1 MKLLLK
7 TATRRRTD
15 LIEYLNG
22 INNWVALSDLAKV
35 LNCSVRTLESD
46 LEFFQQNWSEYFQ
59 IQLSKQL
66 GVRLKTVSTSKIENV
81 YAKIMQDSDEFVFL
95 ERILR
100 EPGKSA
106 EFWMK
111 EFYFSDATFYRFI
124 KKIELTLESRGL
136 HLNRQRFYVTATDE
150 RWVRF
155 FYANYFC
162 EAHGIQDWPFPLDFQ
177 NINCFVMRIM
187 SDFDINLSDRQINRM
202 SYLLAVT
209 LFRMKHGF
217 MLDDNLLVDEE
228 RQLEQIIHA
237 SQRTIEQLF
246 AELGLTEL
254 PPNWEKEICRTMF
267 HQYYGWD
274 NWEEERRIKNN
285 LAVSLK
291 SLSEKAEIA
300 LRADDLDTMVEELTS
315 IYTRKKIYPYFMY
328 NLYDEYQYIAND
340 LFTAYPQFSNMVF
353 AELKRLE
360 KSTSFL
366 WYSSHRHQ
374 VAYIMFLYWTD
385 LVFLLE
391 LKKVKVRII
400 VVSDLGANHAK
411 LLADLIHVSFYSKA
425 KIEVNRQSLLF
436 ATQEE
441 IDELNQ
447 YDIIVANNAL
457 PIFAEDKLV
466 VMENLPTIRD
476 FNTLNEKIEADQGKQ
491 TVFAGF

>member
-22 INNWVALSDLAKV
+22 VNSWVALNDLAKI

-59 IQLSKQL
+59 IEFSKQL

-95 ERILR
+95 ERILI
-100 EPGKSA
+100 EPTKSA
-106 EFWMK
+106 EYWMK

-136 HLNRQRFYVTATDE
+136 HLHRQPFYVTAEDE

-155 FYANYFC
+155 FYANYYC

-177 NINCFVMRIM
+177 NINCVVMRIM

-209 LFRMKHGF
+209 LFRIKNSF
-217 MLDDNLLVDEE
+217 MLDEDLLVDEE
-228 RQLEQIIHA
+228 RKLEQIIRS
-237 SQRTIEQLF
+237 SQKTIKELL
-246 AELGLTEL
+246 AELGMQKL
-254 PPNWEKEICRTMF
+254 PLNWEKEICRTLF

-274 NWEEERRIKNN
+274 NWEEERRIKNS
-285 LAVSLK
+285 LAASLK
-291 SLSEKAEIA
+291 NISEKADIP
-300 LRADDLDTMVEELTS
+300 LPIDDLDTMVDELTN

-340 LFTAYPQFSNMVF
+340 LFTTYPEFSQMVF
-353 AELKRLE
+353 NELQLLE
-360 KSTSFL
+360 KNTSFL
-366 WYSSHRHQ
+366 WYSSYRHQ

-391 LKKVKVRII
+391 LKKVKVRIV
-400 VVSDLGANHAK
+400 VVSDLGASHAK
-411 LLADLIHVSFYSKA
+411 LLADLIDVSFRSKA
-425 KIEVNRQSLLF
+425 EIEVNRQSLLF

-457 PIFAEDKLV
+457 PIFTEDKLV
-466 VMENLPTIRD
+466 VMENLPSIRD
-476 FNTLNEKIEADQGKQ
+476 FNHLNEKIEANQEQQ
-491 TVFAGF
+491 TVFAGL